1 MGGSLRLVSEH
12 GVLAP
17 SGWAGASH
25 PAGPEPVKPALL
37 STTSWEDGAC
47 SSPTVG
53 WLDPRT
59 GSVSAPG
66 GLL

>member
-1 MGGSLRLVSEH
+1 MGGSLRWVSEH
-12 GVLAP
+12 GVP
-17 SGWAGASH
+17 VPGGWAGVSH
-25 PAGPEPVKPALL
+25 LAGPEPAKPTLL

-47 SSPTVG
+47 SSPTPG
-53 WLDPRT
+53 GLDPRS

>member
-17 SGWAGASH
+17 GGWAGASH
-25 PAGPEPVKPALL
+25 PAGPVSTKPALL
-37 STTSWEDGAC
+37 STTSWEEGAC
-47 SSPTVG
+47 SSPTPG
-53 WLDPRT
+53 LLDPRT